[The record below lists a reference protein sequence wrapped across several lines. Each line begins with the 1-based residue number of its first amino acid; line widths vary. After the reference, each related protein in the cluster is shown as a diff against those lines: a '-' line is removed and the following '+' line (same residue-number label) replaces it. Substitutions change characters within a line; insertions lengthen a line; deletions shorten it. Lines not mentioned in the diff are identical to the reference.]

1 MKNIQNKAILGFILS
16 LITCFTF
23 YKIKLYLKDDNFNFV
38 SLEYWQMMIGMI
50 LLVGLPTLIIIDL
63 ESVIKNYKIKK
74 INEKE
79 TVYLFT
85 STLLP
90 FFICFLYIIISTNF
104 LSFTYNTTKTI
115 TNEIK
120 DSSINTINNAVT
132 PYKDKLEQ
140 NVLVSINE
148 KLENKADRIELTQQ
162 SNNVYIGLCYFK
174 DGTSNKIQVTAD
186 SDSFMWQILPF

>member
-1 MKNIQNKAILGFILS
+1 
-16 LITCFTF
+16 
-23 YKIKLYLKDDNFNFV
+23 
-38 SLEYWQMMIGMI
+38 MIGMTSLI
-50 LLVGLPTLIIIDL
+50 GLPILITIYL
-63 ESVIKNYKIKK
+63 EKIQKEYKTKK

-79 TVYLFT
+79 VTYIFT
-85 STLLP
+85 LTLLP
-90 FFICFLYIIISTNF
+90 FFICFLYIITSTDF
-104 LSFTYNTTKTI
+104 LSFTYDTTKTI

-120 DSSINTINNAVT
+120 DSSITTINNAVT

-186 SDSFMWQILPF
+186 NDSFMWQILPF